1 MLCRAHARYNAIYEL
16 VPKKLLKQDA
26 EELGC
31 TYKKY
36 VALGGGQEND
46 CEVLIT
52 MFLLIPTGRLEN
64 RPLLIY
70 SVYFHRRRIISID
83 AS

>member
-1 MLCRAHARYNAIYEL
+1 VRYNVIYEL

-31 TYKKY
+31 CYKKS
-36 VALGGGQEND
+36 VVLGGGQEND

-52 MFLLIPTGRLEN
+52 VFLLLPTSRLEN
-64 RPLLIY
+64 IRLPY
-70 SVYFHRRRIISID
+70 
-83 AS
+83 

>member
-1 MLCRAHARYNAIYEL
+1 MLCRAHARYNVIYEL

-31 TYKKY
+31 SYKKY

-52 MFLLIPTGRLEN
+52 MFLLVSTGRLEN
-64 RPLLIY
+64 IRLRY
-70 SVYFHRRRIISID
+70 
-83 AS
+83 